1 MENDAN
7 LQAMKDMM
15 IGRTITD
22 VTTKTN
28 EYGDF
33 YHVLHF
39 GDGAYHEYL
48 AAFTATDHQIA
59 IAKDIAK
66 KLAAREDLDAQE
78 KIRLILETFE
88 SIGK

>member
-1 MENDAN
+1 MENDVH

-22 VTTKTN
+22 VSTKTN
-28 EYGDF
+28 ENGDF

-39 GDGAYHEYL
+39 DDNSYHEYL
-48 AAFTATDHQIA
+48 AAFTTTDHQIA

-66 KLAAREDLDAQE
+66 NLSTREDLQPEE
-78 KIRLILETFE
+78 KVRLILEVFE
-88 SIGK
+88 DL